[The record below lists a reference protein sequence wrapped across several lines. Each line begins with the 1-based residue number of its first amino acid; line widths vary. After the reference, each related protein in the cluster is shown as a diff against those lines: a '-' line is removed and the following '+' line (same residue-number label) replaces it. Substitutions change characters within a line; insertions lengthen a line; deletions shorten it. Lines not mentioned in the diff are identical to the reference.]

1 MLVMVAM
8 GYFVVVLVAMV
19 LLFYFLLK
27 KRTVVLSLY
36 QIRIGK
42 FNKQGAHSLA
52 TLHTLVL
59 SLCPQHCRQLHA
71 IVISQCDLGPLR
83 RPQMSCQSP

>member
-1 MLVMVAM
+1 MVAM

-42 FNKQGAHSLA
+42 FNKQGAHS
-52 TLHTLVL
+52 
-59 SLCPQHCRQLHA
+59 P
-71 IVISQCDLGPLR
+71 
-83 RPQMSCQSP
+83 